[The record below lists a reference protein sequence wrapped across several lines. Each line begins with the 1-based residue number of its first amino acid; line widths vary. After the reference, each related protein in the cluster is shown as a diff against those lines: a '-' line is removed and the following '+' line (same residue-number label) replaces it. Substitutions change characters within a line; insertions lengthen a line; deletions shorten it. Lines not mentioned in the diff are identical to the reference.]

1 MPRPSW
7 DEYFMDITVRVAQRA
22 TCLRRKVGAVLVKD
36 KKILTTGYNGAPAGL
51 VHCEQVGCLRDRLG
65 VPRGERHEL
74 CRGTHA
80 EQNAIIQAASYG
92 VSIRGATLYSTHFPC
107 VLCTKMLINAGVR
120 RVVYLEGYPDD
131 LAKEMIREAGLEV
144 CRANSEKPSPAGPK
158 DRDDSPAKT
167 GPEIDPDATAR
178 AGPATVR
185 KDDRKEAESKSRTES

>member
-22 TCLRRKVGAVLVKD
+22 TCLRRKVGAVLVKE

-51 VHCEQVGCLRDRLG
+51 AHCEQAGCLRDQMG

-92 VSIRGATLYSTHFPC
+92 ISIRGATLYSTHFPC
-107 VLCTKMLINAGVR
+107 VLCTKMLINAGVE

-131 LAKEMIREAGLEV
+131 LAREIIREAGLEV
-144 CRANSEKPSPAGPK
+144 CRASAREPSPDSTATPAGPK
-158 DRDDSPAKT
+158 LET
-167 GPEIDPDATAR
+167 GPAAR
-178 AGPATVR
+178 M
-185 KDDRKEAESKSRTES
+185 KDDQDDT

>member
-7 DEYFMDITVRVAQRA
+7 DDYFMDITVRVAQRA
-22 TCLRRKVGAVLVKD
+22 TCLRRKVGAILVKD

-51 VHCEQVGCLRDRLG
+51 AHCEEAGCLRERLG

-92 VSIRGATLYSTHFPC
+92 IGIRGATLYSTHFPC
-107 VLCTKMLINAGVR
+107 VLCTKMLINAGVD

-131 LAKEMIREAGLEV
+131 LAGEIIREAGLEV
-144 CRANSEKPSPAGPK
+144 CRAGADISSAAGPV
-158 DRDDSPAKT
+158 ST
-167 GPEIDPDATAR
+167 NE
-178 AGPATVR
+178 
-185 KDDRKEAESKSRTES
+185 DDRKDSEAETRTGSERGRCR

>member
-22 TCLRRKVGAVLVKD
+22 TCLRRKVGAILVKE

-51 VHCEQVGCLRDRLG
+51 AHCEQVGCLRDRLS

-80 EQNAIIQAASYG
+80 EQNAIIQAASFG

-131 LAKEMIREAGLEV
+131 LAKEIIGEAGLEV
-144 CRANSEKPSPAGPK
+144 CRTHLRPSAQSGAAPEADAALQAGPE
-158 DRDDSPAKT
+158 P
-167 GPEIDPDATAR
+167 
-178 AGPATVR
+178 R
-185 KDDRKEAESKSRTES
+185 KQDGRQDTESETRTESSKGRHR